1 MKSVIIYG
9 NKYSSSKQ
17 YAQMLSQNL
26 GIDCFDYKE
35 FDMSN
40 KYDLLIYIGALYAGG
55 VKGLVKT
62 LSHYSPDNYKKLIIV
77 TVGIA
82 DPKILKN
89 AETIKTNIYKQLP
102 KNLNKDIELFHI
114 RGSLDY
120 SKLNLRHA
128 LMMKLVYQKTK
139 KVPLEQQD
147 METKDLIATYNK
159 KVDFINFDYLR
170 PLIERYSQIEK
181 EV

>member
-1 MKSVIIYG
+1 M
-9 NKYSSSKQ
+9 
-17 YAQMLSQNL
+17 
-26 GIDCFDYKE
+26 
-35 FDMSN
+35 
-40 KYDLLIYIGALYAGG
+40 
-55 VKGLVKT
+55 
-62 LSHYSPDNYKKLIIV
+62 IIV

-120 SKLNLRHA
+120 SRLNLRHA

-159 KVDFINFDYLR
+159 KVDFINFDYIR